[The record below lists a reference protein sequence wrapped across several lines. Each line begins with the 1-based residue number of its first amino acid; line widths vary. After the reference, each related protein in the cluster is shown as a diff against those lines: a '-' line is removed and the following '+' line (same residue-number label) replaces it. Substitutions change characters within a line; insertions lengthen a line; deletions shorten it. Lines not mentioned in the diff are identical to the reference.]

1 MFVDFSNIVNFKEY
15 IFQKDALQE
24 IGEHKRTIHRELSL
38 SRRLFDEIREDI
50 RTTNRFHDRQVELW
64 EKEKD
69 VAVKITQFEQK
80 LIDVDD
86 KERLCFINLTSAI
99 NSSYEAEKLHSNS
112 LKVWGLMGT
121 CTATL
126 FTFIISLIGYYFHNN
141 RLGAI
146 SKEFHEAV
154 KLELTVLK
162 VELAETIEQERRRER
177 EKVSQAVVL
186 KENIKPRESWGS
198 WVHRHGKSWY
208 LWCTWQQQG

>member
-1 MFVDFSNIVNFKEY
+1 M
-15 IFQKDALQE
+15 
-24 IGEHKRTIHRELSL
+24 
-38 SRRLFDEIREDI
+38 SRRLFDDVREEI
-50 RTTNRFHDRQVELW
+50 RTTNRFHERQVELW

-69 VAVKITQFEQK
+69 VALKITQFEQK

-112 LKVWGLMGT
+112 LKVWGLVGT

-146 SKEFHEAV
+146 SKEFHEV
-154 KLELTVLK
+154 VK
-162 VELAETIEQERRRER
+162 VEIAALKIDLVKQFEEERMRER
-177 EKVSQAVVL
+177 ERVTKAVVL
-186 KENIKPRESWGS
+186 KENNRMPKESWGS
-198 WVHRHGKSWY
+198 WFNRHGKSWY
-208 LWCTWQQQG
+208 LWCTMQQQG